1 MAKGEKRPIL
11 ERLRRALRHLLRKA
25 TPESFDPYA
34 ERLVPVR
41 RGPKP
46 RSGAAAVAGPEE
58 DI

>member
-11 ERLRRALRHLLRKA
+11 ERLRRALRHSLRKA

-41 RGPKP
+41 RGPNP
-46 RSGAAAVAGPEE
+46 GSGAAAGAEPEE